1 MPTFAFV
8 ARDDAGQTRR
18 GALEASNAAIVATQL
33 RTRGWIVVTLE
44 EQNSDARDRGTGAG
58 SFKNLLAPRSTQV
71 ELSLRQ
77 LAVMLRGGI
86 SLLSAMQTI
95 ASQSDKR
102 SIRRSYT
109 EMIETV
115 QSGQP
120 FSEAIESQP
129 GFPDF
134 LAQLVRIG
142 EQTGIQE
149 TVLVRAADMIRTR
162 RETLREIGTALL
174 YPLLVLLAAVAAT
187 GFIVTSLL
195 PKLTDLLE
203 ALNRPL
209 PAITQSLITTS
220 NFVSE
225 WITQIVI
232 VFVLSAL
239 AIVLA
244 WLSPAGRMWIERVSL
259 RIPVIGKLFRIS
271 GTLTFSQTLGAL
283 VGSGVSVLESLI
295 TVQEMHSSTYFAS
308 IVQRAR
314 DAIIRGQNLAD
325 TLRVPGAYMPL
336 LATMTAVGEASGT
349 IDEVL
354 EEVSN
359 FQRAQLSAMIK
370 TLGALVTP
378 VIIVVVGSIVGY
390 VYVAFFVGMFAV
402 AG

>member
-18 GALEASNAAIVATQL
+18 GALEAANAAIVATQL

-120 FSEAIESQP
+120 FSQAIESQP

-232 VFVLSAL
+232 VFVLSTL
-239 AIVLA
+239 AIVLT

>member
-18 GALEASNAAIVATQL
+18 GAIEAATAALVATQL

-44 EQNSDARDRGTGAG
+44 QEDTGTSNKGLGAG
-58 SFKNLLAPRSTQV
+58 SLKNLFAPRSVQV

-95 ASQSDKR
+95 ATQSDSR
-102 SIRRSYT
+102 AIRRAYSAL
-109 EMIETV
+109 IETV
-115 QSGQP
+115 QAGQP
-120 FSEAIESQP
+120 LSQAVEAQR

-149 TVLVRAADMIRTR
+149 TVLVRAADMMRTR
-162 RETLREIGTALL
+162 RETLREVATALL

-187 GFIVTSLL
+187 GFIVTNLL
-195 PKLTDLLE
+195 PKLASLLE
-203 ALNRPL
+203 SLGKPL

-220 NFVSE
+220 NFVNE
-225 WITQIVI
+225 WTMQIFIVI
-232 VFVLSAL
+232 IVSAIGFL
-239 AIVLA
+239 LT
-244 WLSPAGRMWIERVSL
+244 WLSPAGRIWIERSSL
-259 RIPVIGKLFRIS
+259 RIPIIGKLFRIS
-271 GTLTFSQTLGAL
+271 GTLTFSQTLGVL

-295 TVQEMHSSTYFAS
+295 TVQEMHTSTYFAS
-308 IVQRAR
+308 IVQRSR

-336 LATMTAVGEASGT
+336 LATMTAVGEESGT
-349 IDEVL
+349 LDEVL

-378 VIIVVVGSIVGY
+378 AIIVVVGSIVGY
-390 VYVAFFVGMFAV
+390 VYVAFFVGMFSV

>member
-1 MPTFAFV
+1 M
-8 ARDDAGQTRR
+8 
-18 GALEASNAAIVATQL
+18 
-33 RTRGWIVVTLE
+33 
-44 EQNSDARDRGTGAG
+44 
-58 SFKNLLAPRSTQV
+58 
-71 ELSLRQ
+71 
-77 LAVMLRGGI
+77 
-86 SLLSAMQTI
+86 
-95 ASQSDKR
+95 
-102 SIRRSYT
+102 
-109 EMIETV
+109 
-115 QSGQP
+115 
-120 FSEAIESQP
+120 
-129 GFPDF
+129 
-134 LAQLVRIG
+134 
-142 EQTGIQE
+142 
-149 TVLVRAADMIRTR
+149 
-162 RETLREIGTALL
+162 
-174 YPLLVLLAAVAAT
+174 
-187 GFIVTSLL
+187 
-195 PKLTDLLE
+195 
-203 ALNRPL
+203 
-209 PAITQSLITTS
+209 
-220 NFVSE
+220 
-225 WITQIVI
+225 
-232 VFVLSAL
+232 
-239 AIVLA
+239 
-244 WLSPAGRMWIERVSL
+244 
-259 RIPVIGKLFRIS
+259 IGKLFRIS

>member
-239 AIVLA
+239 AIVLT

>member
-1 MPTFAFV
+1 MATFAFV

-18 GALEASNAAIVATQL
+18 GAIEAANAAIVATQL

-44 EQNSDARDRGTGAG
+44 EQNSDARDSGTGAG

-120 FSEAIESQP
+120 FSQAIESQP

-239 AIVLA
+239 AIVLT

>member
-18 GALEASNAAIVATQL
+18 GALEAANAAIVATQL

-239 AIVLA
+239 AIVLT

>member
-18 GALEASNAAIVATQL
+18 GALEAANAAIVATQL

-120 FSEAIESQP
+120 FSQAIESQP

-239 AIVLA
+239 AIVLT

>member
-18 GALEASNAAIVATQL
+18 GALEAANAAIVATQL

-120 FSEAIESQP
+120 FSQAIESQP

-220 NFVSE
+220 NFVNE

-232 VFVLSAL
+232 VFVLSTL
-239 AIVLA
+239 AIVLT

-390 VYVAFFVGMFAV
+390 VYIAFFVGMFAV